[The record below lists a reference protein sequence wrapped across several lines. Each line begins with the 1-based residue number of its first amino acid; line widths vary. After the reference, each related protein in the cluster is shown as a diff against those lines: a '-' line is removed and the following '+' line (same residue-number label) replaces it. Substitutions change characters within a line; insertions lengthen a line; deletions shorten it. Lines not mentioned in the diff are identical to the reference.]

1 MNARKTSEYTQPK
14 IRSIDQEYNYTQGLA
29 HLKNSKTFYSF
40 FCKLFY
46 LSDNPSNLLNGS
58 HRFTLNW
65 LGSIVSTIAT
75 VSTNKQ
81 RVKYG
86 TK

>member
-29 HLKNSKTFYSF
+29 HLKNSKKFYSF
-40 FCKLFY
+40 FLQAF
-46 LSDNPSNLLNGS
+46 LNLRQPIKFAEHL
-58 HRFTLNW
+58 FTLNW
-65 LGSIVSTIAT
+65 VGSIVSTIAT

>member
-14 IRSIDQEYNYTQGLA
+14 IRSIDQEYTQGLA
-29 HLKNSKTFYSF
+29 HLKNSKKFYSF
-40 FCKLFY
+40 FLQAF
-46 LSDNPSNLLNGS
+46 LNLRQPIKFAE
-58 HRFTLNW
+58 HRFTLSW
-65 LGSIVSTIAT
+65 VGSIVSTIAT